1 MLGEVSGIR
10 WHWVLRN
17 VGHDS
22 DGRKRT
28 HLGTMLLIL
37 RVRVENGLHLR
48 KLDND
53 CPENTGL
60 GFAECDE
67 ATGTVPLVAR
77 RRASRRRR
85 PLPFP
90 ADCSHLGVEVT
101 FNYAEVEAVA
111 APNGSAVRT

>member
-1 MLGEVSGIR
+1 M
-10 WHWVLRN
+10 LRN

-28 HLGTMLLIL
+28 HLGVLLPIL
-37 RVRVENGLHLR
+37 RVRVDNGLHLR
-48 KLDND
+48 KLGND

-60 GFAECDE
+60 GFAVCEE
-67 ATGTVPLVAR
+67 ATGTVPSVAC
-77 RRASRRRR
+77 RRASRRWR